1 MKQKLSIASNIGI
14 VAAVLGIYY
23 TQMFCFTFQLKCV
36 CSGLIAVLAAV
47 NLTFALITKQKPRT
61 FAVLMALGL
70 GCAVLGDVLIQS
82 DFLLG
87 AASFAAGHLCF
98 LAAYCVLQR
107 LRLLDLALGGGIFL
121 FVLLVLLRS
130 PGVVLGLKI
139 YKIACCLY
147 ALLISLMLGKA
158 ISLLRKVTPQA
169 VLIAAGALLFCCSDI
184 LLFFYRFAHAG
195 DWASRACL
203 ATYYPALCLLA
214 VAMSLPR
221 QTSKEP

>member
-1 MKQKLSIASNIGI
+1 MKQKLSLASNIGI
-14 VAAVLGIYY
+14 VATVLGIYY
-23 TQMFCFTFQLKCV
+23 TKMFCFTFQLKCV

-70 GCAVLGDVLIQS
+70 GCAVLGDVLIQAE
-82 DFLLG
+82 FLLG

-107 LRLLDLALGGGIFL
+107 LRLLDLALGGGIF
-121 FVLLVLLRS
+121 VLVWLVLLHS
-130 PGVVLGLKI
+130 PGVVIGLKV
-139 YKIACCLY
+139 YKIACSLY

-158 ISLLRKVTPQA
+158 IGLLRKVTPQT
-169 VLIAAGALLFCCSDI
+169 VLLAAGAVLFCCSDSF
-184 LLFFYRFAHAG
+184 LLFYLFAHAG
-195 DWASRACL
+195 DWANHACL

-214 VAMSLPR
+214 VAVADPMKKMR
-221 QTSKEP
+221 E